1 MPVRK
6 PLKRKSL
13 THNKL
18 LTHKLSARGFE
29 IDCSAAFFYAL
40 GQTNEQARGRR

>member
-1 MPVRK
+1 MPARK

-13 THNKL
+13 MRR
-18 LTHKLSARGFE
+18 LSARGFE

-40 GQTNEQARGRR
+40 GQTNEQARERR

>member
-1 MPVRK
+1 MPARK

-13 THNKL
+13 TRR
-18 LTHKLSARGFE
+18 LSARRFE

-40 GQTNEQARGRR
+40 ECVYEFGFAEAT